1 MGCNLSILTSVKSNP
16 LHDDELMTKT
26 KDNTHYMTFKDQ
38 TFQAKIVYVYDG
50 DTVHVVFKVFGT
62 YYRWN
67 CRIIGVDTPELHTK
81 NEKEKAKGTMVRD
94 EVKKYFLH
102 KIVTIHCQ
110 QFDKYGRLLIDIDM
124 PIDVPNK
131 NKDKLYSNWLIS
143 NDYAYAYD
151 GGTKKKWDL

>member
-67 CRIIGVDTPELHTK
+67 CRICGVDTPEIRTK
-81 NEKEKAKGTMVRD
+81 NKEEKEKGIKVRD
-94 EVKKYFLH
+94 ELRTRLQD
-102 KIVTIHCQ
+102 KIVTIKCYE
-110 QFDKYGRLLIDIDM
+110 FDKYGRLLIDVYMD
-124 PIDVPNK
+124 DGG
-131 NKDKLYSNWLIS
+131 LLSQWLIK
-143 NDYAYAYD
+143 NQYGYAYH
-151 GGTKKKWDL
+151 GGTKKVVND